1 MSDLKVYTI
10 KDTAEILQV
19 TTRSVYSYI
28 KSGKL
33 HAVKLGKE
41 WRITQQDIE
50 DLLKTGTR

>member
-1 MSDLKVYTI
+1 MGDLKVYTI

-19 TTRSVYSYI
+19 TTRSIYSYI

-50 DLLKTGTR
+50 ELLKTGTK

>member
-19 TTRSVYSYI
+19 TTRSIYSYI

-41 WRITQQDIE
+41 WRITQKDIE
-50 DLLKTGTR
+50 ELLKTGTK